1 MTRGELAA
9 IIFRASGLN
18 VNEDYEGP
26 ATYTDLNGFWGAK
39 EVAILEEYGLIDIYD
54 GSQFEP
60 KKPVTR
66 EEMAY
71 VTARYLQ
78 AMEVDLSQVSSNNTF
93 TDKNQMRKET
103 VEAIGL
109 LQQLGILNGTNSK
122 FNPKGNLTRAE
133 VSKILTLTLMKLSD
147 EE

>member
-1 MTRGELAA
+1 
-9 IIFRASGLN
+9 
-18 VNEDYEGP
+18 
-26 ATYTDLNGFWGAK
+26 
-39 EVAILEEYGLIDIYD
+39 
-54 GSQFEP
+54 
-60 KKPVTR
+60 
-66 EEMAY
+66 MAY

-109 LQQLGILNGTNSK
+109 LQQLGILNGTNGK